1 MPETFKFGVE
11 TPLAGESAVVSVRCY
26 ESSDGESGWVVI
38 DSVALGVL
46 APDTSGIYTW
56 PSALANKAKYHMLV
70 PVSATSIERAG
81 GVILPPRPTDLNK
94 TTAYL
99 TVVTQGGVPAIG
111 VELTATLAK
120 VPTIINGVAVAPIP
134 IKVKTGSNGLA
145 TLQLVK
151 GARYNITTTPL
162 GPKVEADTT
171 GRDTL
176 NIALQV

>member
-11 TPLAGESAVVSVRCY
+11 APVPGEAAVSSVRCY
-26 ESSDGESGWVVI
+26 ESANGEVDWIVV

-46 APDTSGIYTW
+46 TPDASGIYTW
-56 PSALANKAKYHMLV
+56 PSALADRAKYHMLV

-81 GVILPPRPTDLNK
+81 GVILPPRPADLNK

-99 TVVTQGGVPAIG
+99 TVVTQGGVPAAGI
-111 VELTATLAK
+111 ELTATLTK
-120 VPTIINGVAVAPIP
+120 VPTIVNGVAVAPAP
-134 IKVKTGSNGLA
+134 VKVKTGANGLA

-151 GARYNITTTPL
+151 GAKYNITTTPL
-162 GPKVEADTT
+162 GPKVEVDTAAK
-171 GRDTL
+171 DTL